1 MANWQTPKRNHTP
14 ILISF
19 VLTRGTGRKWSSS
32 KEALYLGKS
41 KQDIKAIDSYFDA
54 YPRSR
59 CLKSKHVRVL
69 NSSQSPIR
77 PVFKVYFKL
86 WVQIKPWVLCDH
98 TENRNGGCGK
108 NFSTAEQVGARSFF
122 LLPRSALPWDSPT
135 WDHYDFPLNWG
146 LWKQVFIRETALSG
160 ETRSVLGSIRWNR
173 KFRKDASCLLPRWE
187 VWMWP
192 GVGTLLRSLPHPSSF
207 SDLTVFTA
215 MLNLLY
221 VVREKKCEQ
230 YIITTVKNIMI

>member
-1 MANWQTPKRNHTP
+1 MANWQPPKRNHTP

-135 WDHYDFPLNWG
+135 CCTPPETTMIF
-146 LWKQVFIRETALSG
+146 LWTEGSGNKFSSEKLLCLVRLEVF
-160 ETRSVLGSIRWNR
+160 
-173 KFRKDASCLLPRWE
+173 
-187 VWMWP
+187 
-192 GVGTLLRSLPHPSSF
+192 
-207 SDLTVFTA
+207 
-215 MLNLLY
+215 
-221 VVREKKCEQ
+221 
-230 YIITTVKNIMI
+230 